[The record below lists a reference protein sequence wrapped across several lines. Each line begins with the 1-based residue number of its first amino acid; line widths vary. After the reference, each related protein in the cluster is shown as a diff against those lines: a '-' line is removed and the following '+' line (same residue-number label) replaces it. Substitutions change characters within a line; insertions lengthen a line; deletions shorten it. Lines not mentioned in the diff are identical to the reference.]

1 MPNDRFV
8 TQKVLQLDW
17 FDVESRMKKIVTDM
31 TNPLSENLQNY
42 KNRLTKQELALQIN
56 QEETQKLNSAVFH
69 KNQAHRNIFH
79 IM

>member
-17 FDVESRMKKIVTDM
+17 FDVESRMKKIITDM

-56 QEETQKLNSAVFH
+56 QEET
-69 KNQAHRNIFH
+69 
-79 IM
+79 